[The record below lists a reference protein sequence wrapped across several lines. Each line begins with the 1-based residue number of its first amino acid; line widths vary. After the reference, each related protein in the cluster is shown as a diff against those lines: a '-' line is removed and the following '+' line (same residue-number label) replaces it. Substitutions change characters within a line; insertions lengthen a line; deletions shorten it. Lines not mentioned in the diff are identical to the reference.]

1 MGNLSGRN
9 AIVLALT
16 MVGGCDVTAI
26 QQSGGARIL
35 TGFEMDQVTA
45 GSAVATNA
53 AAGRGLG
60 YAPDTA
66 VLGTASAYSGNNSI
80 ASAPFLDYAVS
91 QATASANGSNLAQT
105 SLSSQ
110 ISVDGVNGGVSIDAR
125 ASGTGMSQAQVTTQF
140 HGISTNRTDF
150 AFGSVAAVACCGTN
164 AAVQVEVDGTAG
176 GLYSREF
183 RGVPVSSTPGQ
194 VQSRVDIAVAS
205 SALPLLDP
213 AQMLVADAPARV
225 FPKY

>member
-80 ASAPFLDYAVS
+80 ASAPFLNYAAS
-91 QATASANGSNLAQT
+91 QAAASANGSNLAQT

-110 ISVDGVNGGVSIDAR
+110 ISVDGVNGGVSINAR

-140 HGISTNRTDF
+140 YGISTNRADF

-164 AAVQVEVDGTAG
+164 AAAQVEVDGAAG
-176 GLYSREF
+176 GLYSRGF
-183 RGVPVSSTPGQ
+183 RGMPVSSAPGQ
-194 VQSRVDIAVAS
+194 AQSRLDIAVTS
-205 SALPLLDP
+205 SALPLVDP
-213 AQMLVADAPARV
+213 AQMSVADAPSRV
-225 FPKY
+225 SPKY